1 MKVYQKNQNIM
12 KIKHLLTIA
21 FCTIITTISA
31 QKPVFTEAKL
41 KSVTLYE
48 QSAELKSNTSFKIPK
63 GSTEIVIANIA
74 ENIDESSIKIGS
86 KSKISVLTYRF
97 TDDEDFYK
105 IELDKKNPE
114 HKLVLD
120 SIALMEKKMK
130 DLIIQKTS
138 LANSIGILDKNQTIN
153 SGSTSYSKELEKLI
167 EYYQKKRIDLSL
179 QLDNVESSIATMNT
193 KLGKLRTKFDLNS
206 KEMENYPKGK
216 LVVQIS
222 SDSDTTV
229 DLDIKYSVQ
238 DASWRPYYDVLIP
251 DINSKTKLLYKA
263 LIKQNS
269 GLDWKNVELHLISG
283 FPNTHKNIP
292 SLYDW
297 NLYYQ
302 QPVPVTKDDDIV
314 MAYGIKR
321 KTSET
326 ASASIVSAEKLEE
339 VTVVRA
345 SAFQNQLNVGYDLK
359 DLYTILSNNQ
369 DNSINL
375 DVNDIPATYTYYTIP
390 KMDKTVF
397 LVAELDNLEKY
408 NLINAEANI
417 IFQDTNVGK
426 TSLNTENTDN
436 KLLLTLG
443 DDRRISIKRDLI
455 KDKTMEKSISSS
467 NKEQQYAYQFTI
479 RNNKNEKIK
488 LRIKDQVPVSTDK
501 QIIIS
506 MINKGGATYDEK
518 TGDLVWDITIEAN
531 ETKKIDFSFKVNYLK
546 NKVLLGL

>member
-1 MKVYQKNQNIM
+1 M
-12 KIKHLLTIA
+12 KIKHLLTA
-21 FCTIITTISA
+21 TFCSIVASISA

-41 KSVTLYE
+41 KSVMLYE
-48 QSAELKSNTSFKIPK
+48 QSAELYSNTSFRIPK
-63 GSTEIVIANIA
+63 GSSEIVIANIA

-105 IELDKKNPE
+105 VELDKKNPE

-120 SIALMEKKMK
+120 SISLMEKKIK
-130 DLIIQKTS
+130 DLSFQKTS
-138 LANSIGILDKNQTIN
+138 LANSIAILDKNQTIN

-179 QLDNVESSIATMNT
+179 QLDNVESSITQMNT
-193 KLGKLRTKFDLNS
+193 KLGKLQTKFDLNS
-206 KEMENYPKGK
+206 KEMENYPTGK

-222 SDSDTTV
+222 SESDETV
-229 DLDIKYSVQ
+229 NLDIKYSVR
-238 DASWRPYYDVLIP
+238 DASWRPYYDVVIP
-251 DINSKTKLLYKA
+251 DINSKTKLMYKA

-269 GLDWKNVELHLISG
+269 GLDWKNVELHLVSG
-283 FPNTHKNIP
+283 FPNVHKQIP

-302 QPVPVTKDDDIV
+302 NPIPVMRDEVYYEPQRTP
-314 MAYGIKR
+314 AA
-321 KTSET
+321 T
-326 ASASIVSAEKLEE
+326 ASVSKVSAKEMLAD
-339 VTVVRA
+339 VSVVRA

-369 DNSINL
+369 ENSINL
-375 DVNDIPATYTYYTIP
+375 DVNEIPASYTYYTIP

-397 LVAELDNLEKY
+397 LVAELDNLDKY
-408 NLINAEANI
+408 NLINAGANI

-426 TSLNTENTDN
+426 TTLNTENTEN

-488 LRIKDQVPVSTDK
+488 LRIKDQVPVATDK
-501 QIIIS
+501 QIIVS
-506 MINKGGATYDEK
+506 MMNKGGATYDEK
-518 TGDLVWDITIEAN
+518 TGDLIWDIVLEAN
-531 ETKKIDFSFKVNYLK
+531 ETKKIDFSFKVNSLK
-546 NKVLLGL
+546 TKVLLGL

>member
-1 MKVYQKNQNIM
+1 MKL
-12 KIKHLLTIA
+12 KHFLAISSSS
-21 FCTIITTISA
+21 IITIVTA
-31 QKPVFTEAKL
+31 QKPIFSEAKL
-41 KSVTLYE
+41 KSVMLYE
-48 QSAELKSNTSFKIPK
+48 QSAELYSNTTFKIPK
-63 GSTEIVIANIA
+63 GSSEIVIANIA
-74 ENIDESSIKIGS
+74 EDIDESSIKIGS
-86 KSKISVLTYRF
+86 KSKVSVLTYRF

-114 HKLVLD
+114 HRVVLD
-120 SIALMEKKMK
+120 SISLMEKKIK
-130 DLIIQKTS
+130 DLTIQKTS
-138 LANSIGILDKNQTIN
+138 LVNSIGILDKNQTIN

-179 QLDNVESSIATMNT
+179 QLDNVENDISKLNV
-193 KLGKLRTKFDLNS
+193 KLGKLQTKFDLNS

-216 LVVQIS
+216 LVVQVS
-222 SDSDTTV
+222 SDV
-229 DLDIKYSVQ
+229 DELVNLDIKYSVRE
-238 DASWRPYYDVLIP
+238 ASWRPYYDVVIP

-263 LIKQNS
+263 LIRQNS

-283 FPNTHKNIP
+283 FPNVHKNIP
-292 SLYDW
+292 NLYDW

-302 QPVPVTKDDDIV
+302 QPVPIV
-314 MAYGIKR
+314 KEELAYGTKNTPQADR
-321 KTSET
+321 
-326 ASASIVSAEKLEE
+326 AYEKDIES
-339 VTVVRA
+339 VVVRA

-359 DLYTILSNNQ
+359 DLYTILSNDQ

-375 DVNDIPATYTYYTIP
+375 DINEIPATYTYYTIP

-397 LVAELDNLEKY
+397 LVAELDNLDKY

-443 DDRRISIKRDLI
+443 DDRRVSIKRDLI

-506 MINKGGATYDEK
+506 MVNKGGATYDEK
-518 TGDLVWDITIEAN
+518 TGDLTWDIVLNAN
-531 ETKKIDFSFKVNYLK
+531 ETRKIDFSFKVNSLK

>member
-1 MKVYQKNQNIM
+1 M
-12 KIKHLLTIA
+12 KIKHILTAVFGIVTIA
-21 FCTIITTISA
+21 VSA
-31 QKPVFTEAKL
+31 QKPIFSEAKL
-41 KSVTLYE
+41 KSVMLYE
-48 QSAELKSNTSFKIPK
+48 QSAELFSNTSLRIPK
-63 GSTEIVIANIA
+63 GSSEVVISNIA

-114 HKLVLD
+114 HKIVLD
-120 SIALMEKKMK
+120 SIALMEKKVN
-130 DLIIQKTS
+130 DLTIQKTS

-179 QLDNVESSIATMNT
+179 QLDNIDYSIAKMSV
-193 KLGKLRTKFDLNS
+193 KLDKLRSKFDLNS
-206 KEMENYPKGK
+206 REMENYPKGK
-216 LVVQIS
+216 LVIQIS
-222 SDSDTTV
+222 SESDATV
-229 DLDIKYSVQ
+229 DLDLKYSVQ

-283 FPNTHKNIP
+283 FPNVHKEIP

-302 QPVPVTKDDDIV
+302 QPVPLVKDEEV
-314 MAYGIKR
+314 AMGYGIKS
-321 KTSET
+321 TGY
-326 ASASIVSAEKLEE
+326 ASAKVVSAASMQE

-375 DVNDIPATYTYYTIP
+375 DVNEIPATYTYYAIP

-397 LVAELDNLEKY
+397 LVAELDNLDRY

-455 KDKTMEKSISSS
+455 KDKTMEKNISSS
-467 NKEQQYAYQFTI
+467 SKEQQYAYQFTI

-488 LRIKDQVPVSTDK
+488 LRIKDQIPVSTDK

-518 TGDLVWDITIEAN
+518 TGDLVWNINIEAN
-531 ETKKIDFSFKVNYLK
+531 ETKTIDFSFKVNSLK

>member
-1 MKVYQKNQNIM
+1 M
-12 KIKHLLTIA
+12 KIKHLLTAA
-21 FCTIITTISA
+21 FCSILASISA

-41 KSVTLYE
+41 KSVMLYE
-48 QSAELKSNTSFKIPK
+48 QSAELYSNTSFRIPK
-63 GSTEIVIANIA
+63 GSSEIVIANIA

-105 IELDKKNPE
+105 VELDKKNPE

-120 SIALMEKKMK
+120 SISLMEKKIK
-130 DLIIQKTS
+130 DFTFQKTS

-167 EYYQKKRIDLSL
+167 EYYHKKRIDLSL
-179 QLDNVESSIATMNT
+179 QLDNVENSIAQMNT
-193 KLGKLRTKFDLNS
+193 KLGKLQTKFDLNS
-206 KEMENYPKGK
+206 KEMENYPTGK

-222 SDSDTTV
+222 SESDETV
-229 DLDIKYSVQ
+229 NLDIKYSVR
-238 DASWRPYYDVLIP
+238 DASWRPYYDVVIP
-251 DINSKTKLLYKA
+251 DINSKTKLMYKA

-269 GLDWKNVELHLISG
+269 GLDWKNVELHLVSG
-283 FPNTHKNIP
+283 FPNVHKQIP

-302 QPVPVTKDDDIV
+302 NPIPVMRDEVYYEPQRTP
-314 MAYGIKR
+314 AA
-321 KTSET
+321 T
-326 ASASIVSAEKLEE
+326 ASVSKVSAKEMLAD
-339 VTVVRA
+339 VSVVRA

-369 DNSINL
+369 ENSINL
-375 DVNDIPATYTYYTIP
+375 DVNEIPASYTYYTIP

-397 LVAELDNLEKY
+397 LVAELDNLDKY
-408 NLINAEANI
+408 NLINAGANI

-426 TSLNTENTDN
+426 TTLNTENTEN

-488 LRIKDQVPVSTDK
+488 LRIKDQVPVATDK
-501 QIIIS
+501 QIIVS
-506 MINKGGATYDEK
+506 MMNKGGATYDEK
-518 TGDLVWDITIEAN
+518 TGDLIWDIVLEAN
-531 ETKKIDFSFKVNYLK
+531 ETKKIDFSFKVNSLK
-546 NKVLLGL
+546 TKVLLGL

>member
-1 MKVYQKNQNIM
+1 M
-12 KIKHLLTIA
+12 KIKRILTLT
-21 FCTIITTISA
+21 FCSIITAISA

-41 KSVTLYE
+41 KSVMLYE
-48 QSAELKSNTSFKIPK
+48 KSAELSSNTSFRIPK
-63 GSTEIVIANIA
+63 GSSEIVIANIA

-105 IELDKKNPE
+105 VELDKKNPE

-120 SIALMEKKMK
+120 SISLMEKKIK
-130 DLIIQKTS
+130 DLTFQKTS

-153 SGSTSYSKELEKLI
+153 SGSTSYSKELKKLI
-167 EYYQKKRIDLSL
+167 EYYHKKRIDLSL
-179 QLDNVESSIATMNT
+179 QLDNVDNSIATMNT
-193 KLGKLRTKFDLNS
+193 KLQKLQTKFDLNS
-206 KEMENYPKGK
+206 KEMENYPTGK
-216 LVVQIS
+216 LVVQVS
-222 SDSDTTV
+222 SESDGMV
-229 DLDIKYSVQ
+229 DLDIKYSVR
-238 DASWRPYYDVLIP
+238 DASWRPYYDVVIP

-269 GLDWKNVELHLISG
+269 GLDWKNVELHLVSG
-283 FPNTHKNIP
+283 FPNAHKQIP

-297 NLYYQ
+297 SLYYQ
-302 QPVPVTKDDDIV
+302 NPIPVAKNEFYYEPERTLP
-314 MAYGIKR
+314 AT
-321 KTSET
+321 TST
-326 ASASIVSAEKLEE
+326 NKVSAKEMIAD
-339 VTVVRA
+339 VSIVRA

-375 DVNDIPATYTYYTIP
+375 DVNEIAATYTYYTIP
-390 KMDKTVF
+390 KVDKTVF
-397 LVAELDNLEKY
+397 LVAELDNLDKY
-408 NLINAEANI
+408 NLINADANI

-426 TSLNTENTDN
+426 TTLNTENTDN

-488 LRIKDQVPVSTDK
+488 LRIKDHVPVATDK
-501 QIIIS
+501 QIIVS
-506 MINKGGATYDEK
+506 MINKGGAEYDEK
-518 TGDLVWDITIEAN
+518 AGDLVWDIVLNAN
-531 ETKKIDFSFKVNYLK
+531 ETKKIDFSFKVNSLK
-546 NKVLLGL
+546 TKVLLGL

>member
-1 MKVYQKNQNIM
+1 M
-12 KIKHLLTIA
+12 KIKHFLTIS
-21 FCTIITTISA
+21 FSSIIAIVA
-31 QKPVFTEAKL
+31 VQKPIFSEAKL
-41 KSVTLYE
+41 KSVMLYE
-48 QSAELKSNTSFKIPK
+48 KSAELYSNTSFKIPK
-63 GSTEIVIANIA
+63 GSSEIVIANIA

-86 KSKISVLTYRF
+86 KSKVSVLTYRF

-114 HKLVLD
+114 HKVVLD
-120 SIALMEKKMK
+120 SISLMEKKIK
-130 DLIIQKTS
+130 DLAIQKTS

-179 QLDNVESSIATMNT
+179 QLDNVENDISKMND
-193 KLGKLRTKFDLNS
+193 KLGKLQTKFDLNS

-216 LVVQIS
+216 LVVQVS
-222 SDSDTTV
+222 SDV
-229 DLDIKYSVQ
+229 DELVNLDIKYSVR
-238 DASWRPYYDVLIP
+238 DASWRPYYDVVIS

-263 LIKQNS
+263 LIRQNS

-283 FPNTHKNIP
+283 FPNVHKNIP
-292 SLYDW
+292 NLYDW

-302 QPVPVTKDDDIV
+302 QPVPIMKDEVYYD
-314 MAYGIKR
+314 AK
-321 KTSET
+321 KTAPVT
-326 ASASIVSAEKLEE
+326 ASASVVSAERMMEE

-375 DVNDIPATYTYYTIP
+375 DVNEIPATYTYYTIP

-397 LVAELDNLEKY
+397 LVAELDNLDKY

-426 TSLNTENTDN
+426 TSLNTDNTDN

-443 DDRRISIKRDLI
+443 DDRRISIKRDLV
-455 KDKTMEKSISSS
+455 KDKTMEKNISSS

-488 LRIKDQVPVSTDK
+488 LRIKDNVPISTDK

-518 TGDLVWDITIEAN
+518 TGDLTWDIILNAN
-531 ETKKIDFSFKVNYLK
+531 ETKKIDFSFKVNSLK

>member
-1 MKVYQKNQNIM
+1 M
-12 KIKHLLTIA
+12 KIKHLLTA
-21 FCTIITTISA
+21 TFCSIITAISA

-41 KSVTLYE
+41 KSVMLYE
-48 QSAELKSNTSFKIPK
+48 QSAELYSNTSFRIPK
-63 GSTEIVIANIA
+63 GSSEIVIANIA

-105 IELDKKNPE
+105 VELDKKNPE

-120 SIALMEKKMK
+120 SISLMEKKIK
-130 DLIIQKTS
+130 DLSFQKTS
-138 LANSIGILDKNQTIN
+138 LANSIAILDKNQTIN

-179 QLDNVESSIATMNT
+179 QLDNVENSIAQMNT
-193 KLGKLRTKFDLNS
+193 KLGKLQTKFDLNS
-206 KEMENYPKGK
+206 KEMENYPTGK

-222 SDSDTTV
+222 SESDETV
-229 DLDIKYSVQ
+229 NLDIKYSVR
-238 DASWRPYYDVLIP
+238 DASWRPYYDVVIP
-251 DINSKTKLLYKA
+251 DINSKTKLMYKA

-269 GLDWKNVELHLISG
+269 GLDWKNVELHLVSG
-283 FPNTHKNIP
+283 FPNVHKQIP

-302 QPVPVTKDDDIV
+302 NPIPVMRDEVYYEPQRTP
-314 MAYGIKR
+314 AA
-321 KTSET
+321 T
-326 ASASIVSAEKLEE
+326 ASVSKVSAKEMLAD
-339 VTVVRA
+339 VSVVRA

-369 DNSINL
+369 ENSINL
-375 DVNDIPATYTYYTIP
+375 DVNEIPASYTYYTIP

-397 LVAELDNLEKY
+397 LVAELDNLDKY
-408 NLINAEANI
+408 NLINAGANI

-426 TSLNTENTDN
+426 TTLNTENTEN

-488 LRIKDQVPVSTDK
+488 LRIKDQVPVATDK
-501 QIIIS
+501 QIIVS
-506 MINKGGATYDEK
+506 MMNKGGATYDEK
-518 TGDLVWDITIEAN
+518 TGDLIWDIVLEAN
-531 ETKKIDFSFKVNYLK
+531 ETTKIDFSFKVNSLK
-546 NKVLLGL
+546 TKVLLGL

>member
-1 MKVYQKNQNIM
+1 MKL
-12 KIKHLLTIA
+12 KHFLTIS
-21 FCTIITTISA
+21 FSSIIIIVAA
-31 QKPVFTEAKL
+31 QKPIFSEAKL
-41 KSVTLYE
+41 KSVMLYE
-48 QSAELKSNTSFKIPK
+48 QSAELYSNTTFKIPK
-63 GSTEIVIANIA
+63 GSSEIVIANIA

-114 HKLVLD
+114 HKIVLD
-120 SIALMEKKMK
+120 SISLMEKKIK
-130 DLIIQKTS
+130 DLTIQKTS

-179 QLDNVESSIATMNT
+179 QLDNVENDISKLNV
-193 KLGKLRTKFDLNS
+193 KLGKLQTKFDLSS

-216 LVVQIS
+216 LVVQVS
-222 SDSDTTV
+222 SDV
-229 DLDIKYSVQ
+229 DELVNLDIKYSVR
-238 DASWRPYYDVLIP
+238 DASWRPYYDVVIP

-263 LIKQNS
+263 LIRQNS

-283 FPNTHKNIP
+283 FPNVHKNIP
-292 SLYDW
+292 NLYDW

-302 QPVPVTKDDDIV
+302 QPVPIMKDEVYYD
-314 MAYGIKR
+314 AK
-321 KTSET
+321 KTAPVT
-326 ASASIVSAEKLEE
+326 ASASVVSAERMMEE

-375 DVNDIPATYTYYTIP
+375 DVNEIPATYTYYTIP

-397 LVAELDNLEKY
+397 LVAELDNLDKY

-455 KDKTMEKSISSS
+455 KDKMMEKSISSS

-506 MINKGGATYDEK
+506 MVNKGGATYDEK
-518 TGDLVWDITIEAN
+518 TGDLTWDIVLNAN
-531 ETKKIDFSFKVNYLK
+531 ETKKIDFSFKVNSLK

>member
-1 MKVYQKNQNIM
+1 M
-12 KIKHLLTIA
+12 KIKHLLTA
-21 FCTIITTISA
+21 TFCSIVASISA

-41 KSVTLYE
+41 KSVMLYE
-48 QSAELKSNTSFKIPK
+48 QSAELYSNTSFRIPK
-63 GSTEIVIANIA
+63 GSSEIVIANIA

-105 IELDKKNPE
+105 VELDKKNPE

-120 SIALMEKKMK
+120 SISLMEKKIK
-130 DLIIQKTS
+130 DFTFQKTS

-167 EYYQKKRIDLSL
+167 EYYHKKRIDLSL
-179 QLDNVESSIATMNT
+179 QLDNVENSIAQMNT
-193 KLGKLRTKFDLNS
+193 KLGKLQTKFDLNS
-206 KEMENYPKGK
+206 KEMENYPTGK

-222 SDSDTTV
+222 SESDETV
-229 DLDIKYSVQ
+229 NLDIKYSVR
-238 DASWRPYYDVLIP
+238 DASWRPYYDVVIP
-251 DINSKTKLLYKA
+251 DINSKTKLMYKA

-269 GLDWKNVELHLISG
+269 GLDWKNVELHLVSG
-283 FPNTHKNIP
+283 FPNVHKQIP

-302 QPVPVTKDDDIV
+302 NPIPVMRDEVYYEPQRTP
-314 MAYGIKR
+314 AA
-321 KTSET
+321 T
-326 ASASIVSAEKLEE
+326 ASVSKVSAKEMLAD
-339 VTVVRA
+339 VSVVRA

-369 DNSINL
+369 ENSINL
-375 DVNDIPATYTYYTIP
+375 DVNEIPASYTYYTIP

-397 LVAELDNLEKY
+397 LVAELDNLDKY
-408 NLINAEANI
+408 NLINAGANI

-426 TSLNTENTDN
+426 TTLNTENTEN

-488 LRIKDQVPVSTDK
+488 LRIKDQVPVATDK
-501 QIIIS
+501 QIIVS
-506 MINKGGATYDEK
+506 MMNKGGATYDEK
-518 TGDLVWDITIEAN
+518 TGDLIWDIVLEAN
-531 ETKKIDFSFKVNYLK
+531 ETTKIDFSFKVNSLK
-546 NKVLLGL
+546 TKVLLGL

>member
-1 MKVYQKNQNIM
+1 M
-12 KIKHLLTIA
+12 KIKHLLIIS
-21 FCTIITTISA
+21 FSSIITIVAA
-31 QKPVFTEAKL
+31 QKPIFSEAKL
-41 KSVTLYE
+41 KLVTLYE
-48 QSAELKSNTSFKIPK
+48 QSAELYSNTSFKISK
-63 GSTEIVIANIA
+63 GSSEVVIANIA

-114 HKLVLD
+114 HKIVLD
-120 SIALMEKKMK
+120 SISLMEKNIKN
-130 DLIIQKTS
+130 LTIQKTS

-179 QLDNVESSIATMNT
+179 QLDNVENDISKMNV
-193 KLGKLRTKFDLNS
+193 KLGKLQTKFDLNG

-222 SDSDTTV
+222 SEADETIN
-229 DLDIKYSVQ
+229 LDIKYSVRN
-238 DASWRPYYDVLIP
+238 ASWRPYYDVVIP

-269 GLDWKNVELHLISG
+269 GLDWKNVELYLISG
-283 FPNTHKNIP
+283 FPNVHKEIP

-302 QPVPVTKDDDIV
+302 QPVPIVKDEI
-314 MAYGIKR
+314 AYGVKNMPRI
-321 KTSET
+321 T
-326 ASASIVSAEKLEE
+326 ASTSTVSAEKMMESE
-339 VTVVRA
+339 VTIVRA

-375 DVNDIPATYTYYTIP
+375 DINEIPADYTYYTIP

-397 LVAELDNLEKY
+397 LVAELDNLDKY

-443 DDRRISIKRDLI
+443 DDRRVSIKRDLV

-488 LRIKDQVPVSTDK
+488 LRIKDNVPISTDK

-518 TGDLVWDITIEAN
+518 TGDLTWDIVLNAN
-531 ETKKIDFSFKVNYLK
+531 ETKKIDFSFKVNSLK

>member
-1 MKVYQKNQNIM
+1 MNV
-12 KIKHLLTIA
+12 
-21 FCTIITTISA
+21 
-31 QKPVFTEAKL
+31 KL
-41 KSVTLYE
+41 S
-48 QSAELKSNTSFKIPK
+48 
-63 GSTEIVIANIA
+63 
-74 ENIDESSIKIGS
+74 
-86 KSKISVLTYRF
+86 
-97 TDDEDFYK
+97 
-105 IELDKKNPE
+105 
-114 HKLVLD
+114 
-120 SIALMEKKMK
+120 
-130 DLIIQKTS
+130 
-138 LANSIGILDKNQTIN
+138 
-153 SGSTSYSKELEKLI
+153 
-167 EYYQKKRIDLSL
+167 
-179 QLDNVESSIATMNT
+179 
-193 KLGKLRTKFDLNS
+193 KLRTKFDLNS

-222 SDSDTTV
+222 SDSYETV
-229 DLDIKYSVQ
+229 NLDIKYSVR

-283 FPNTHKNIP
+283 FPNVHKEIP
-292 SLYDW
+292 SLYYW

-302 QPVPVTKDDDIV
+302 QPVPIVKDEEV
-314 MAYGIKR
+314 AMGYGIK
-321 KTSET
+321 KT
-326 ASASIVSAEKLEE
+326 ASANIVSAKELEE

-375 DVNDIPATYTYYTIP
+375 DVNEIPATYTYYTIP

-397 LVAELDNLEKY
+397 LVAELDNLDKY

-443 DDRRISIKRDLI
+443 DDRRISIKRDLV
-455 KDKTMEKSISSS
+455 KDKTMEKNISSS

-518 TGDLVWDITIEAN
+518 TGDLTWEITIDAN
-531 ETKKIDFSFKVNYLK
+531 ETRKIDFSFKVNSLK

>member
-1 MKVYQKNQNIM
+1 M
-12 KIKHLLTIA
+12 KIKHLLILG
-21 FCTIITTISA
+21 FSSIITMINA
-31 QKPVFTEAKL
+31 QKPIFSEAKL
-41 KSVTLYE
+41 KSVMLYE
-48 QSAELKSNTSFKIPK
+48 QSAELYSNTSLRISK
-63 GSTEIVIANIA
+63 GSSELVIANIA

-120 SIALMEKKMK
+120 SISLMEKKIK
-130 DLIIQKTS
+130 DLTIQKTS

-179 QLDNVESSIATMNT
+179 QLDNVDDNISKMNV

-222 SDSDTTV
+222 SDVDETV
-229 DLDIKYSVQ
+229 NLDIKYSVR
-238 DASWRPYYDVLIP
+238 DASWRPYYDVVIP

-283 FPNTHKNIP
+283 FPNVHKNIP

-302 QPVPVTKDDDIV
+302 QPVPIVKDEDVV
-314 MAYGIKR
+314 MGYGVKR
-321 KTSET
+321 TSSAT
-326 ASASIVSAEKLEE
+326 ASASVVSAERMEE
-339 VTVVRA
+339 VTIVRA

-375 DVNDIPATYTYYTIP
+375 DVNEIPAIYTYYTIP

-397 LVAELDNLEKY
+397 LVAELDNLDKY

-455 KDKTMEKSISSS
+455 KDKTMEKNISSS

-501 QIIIS
+501 QIIIN
-506 MINKGGATYDEK
+506 MINKGGAEYDEK
-518 TGDLVWDITIEAN
+518 TGYLTWDIVLNAN
-531 ETKKIDFSFKVNYLK
+531 ETKKIDFSFKVNSLK
-546 NKVLLGL
+546 SKVLLGL

>member
-1 MKVYQKNQNIM
+1 M
-12 KIKHLLTIA
+12 KIKHILTA
-21 FCTIITTISA
+21 VFGIITTAVSA
-31 QKPVFTEAKL
+31 QKPIFSEAKL
-41 KSVTLYE
+41 KSVMLYE
-48 QSAELKSNTSFKIPK
+48 QSAELFSNTSLRIPK
-63 GSTEIVIANIA
+63 GSSEVVISNIA

-114 HKLVLD
+114 HKIVLD
-120 SIALMEKKMK
+120 SIALMEKKVK
-130 DLIIQKTS
+130 DLTIQKTS

-179 QLDNVESSIATMNT
+179 QLDNIDDSIAKMSV
-193 KLGKLRTKFDLNS
+193 KLDKLRTKFDLNS
-206 KEMENYPKGK
+206 REMENYPKGK
-216 LVVQIS
+216 LVIQIS
-222 SDSDTTV
+222 SESDATV
-229 DLDIKYSVQ
+229 DLDLKYSVQ

-283 FPNTHKNIP
+283 FPNIHKEIP

-302 QPVPVTKDDDIV
+302 QPVPLVKDEEV
-314 MAYGIKR
+314 AMGYGIKS
-321 KTSET
+321 TGY
-326 ASASIVSAEKLEE
+326 ASAKVVSAASMQE

-375 DVNDIPATYTYYTIP
+375 DVNEIPATYTYYAIP

-397 LVAELDNLEKY
+397 LVAELDNLDRY

-455 KDKTMEKSISSS
+455 KDKTMEKNISSS
-467 NKEQQYAYQFTI
+467 SKEQQYAYQFTI

-488 LRIKDQVPVSTDK
+488 LRIKDQIPVSTDK

-518 TGDLVWDITIEAN
+518 TGDLVWNISIEAN
-531 ETKKIDFSFKVNYLK
+531 ETKTIDFSFKVNSLK

>member
-1 MKVYQKNQNIM
+1 M
-12 KIKHLLTIA
+12 KIKHLLILG
-21 FCTIITTISA
+21 FSSIITTISA
-31 QKPVFTEAKL
+31 QKPIFSEAKL
-41 KSVTLYE
+41 KSVMLYE
-48 QSAELKSNTSFKIPK
+48 QTAELYSNTSLRIPK
-63 GSTEIVIANIA
+63 GSSELVIANIA

-120 SIALMEKKMK
+120 SIFLMEKKIK
-130 DLIIQKTS
+130 DLTIQKTS

-179 QLDNVESSIATMNT
+179 QLDNVDDNISKMNV
-193 KLGKLRTKFDLNS
+193 KIGKLRTKFDLNS

-216 LVVQIS
+216 LVVQVS
-222 SDSDTTV
+222 SDVDETV
-229 DLDIKYSVQ
+229 NLDIKYSVR
-238 DASWRPYYDVLIP
+238 DASWRPYYDVVIP

-283 FPNTHKNIP
+283 FPNVHKNIP

-302 QPVPVTKDDDIV
+302 QPVPIVKDEVT
-314 MAYGIKR
+314 MAYGVKS
-321 KTSET
+321 TAAYSE
-326 ASASIVSAEKLEE
+326 VSSKELEE
-339 VTVVRA
+339 VTIVRA

-375 DVNDIPATYTYYTIP
+375 DVNEIPATYTYYTIP

-397 LVAELDNLEKY
+397 LVAELDNLDKY

-443 DDRRISIKRDLI
+443 DDRRVSIKRDLI

-501 QIIIS
+501 QIIIN
-506 MINKGGATYDEK
+506 MINKAGAEYDEK
-518 TGDLVWDITIEAN
+518 TGYLTWYIVLNAN
-531 ETKKIDFSFKVNYLK
+531 ETKKIDFSFKVNSLK

>member
-1 MKVYQKNQNIM
+1 M
-12 KIKHLLTIA
+12 KIKHLLTA
-21 FCTIITTISA
+21 TFCSIVASISA

-41 KSVTLYE
+41 KSVMLYE
-48 QSAELKSNTSFKIPK
+48 QSAELYSNTSFRIPK
-63 GSTEIVIANIA
+63 GSSEIVIANIA

-105 IELDKKNPE
+105 VELDKKNPE

-120 SIALMEKKMK
+120 SISLMEKKIK
-130 DLIIQKTS
+130 DFTFQKTS

-167 EYYQKKRIDLSL
+167 EYYHKKRIDLSL
-179 QLDNVESSIATMNT
+179 QLDNVENSIAQMNT
-193 KLGKLRTKFDLNS
+193 KLGKLQTKFDLNS
-206 KEMENYPKGK
+206 KEMENYPTGK

-222 SDSDTTV
+222 SESDETV
-229 DLDIKYSVQ
+229 NLDIKYSVR
-238 DASWRPYYDVLIP
+238 DASWRPYYDVVIP
-251 DINSKTKLLYKA
+251 DINSKTKLMYKA

-269 GLDWKNVELHLISG
+269 GLDWKNVELHLVSG
-283 FPNTHKNIP
+283 FPNVHKQIP

-302 QPVPVTKDDDIV
+302 NPIPVMRDEVYYEPQRTP
-314 MAYGIKR
+314 AA
-321 KTSET
+321 T
-326 ASASIVSAEKLEE
+326 ASVSKVSAKEMVSE
-339 VTVVRA
+339 VSVVRA

-369 DNSINL
+369 ENSINL
-375 DVNDIPATYTYYTIP
+375 DVNEIPATYTYYTIP

-397 LVAELDNLEKY
+397 LVAELDNLDKY
-408 NLINAEANI
+408 NLINADANI
-417 IFQDTNVGK
+417 VFQDTNVGK
-426 TSLNTENTDN
+426 TTLNTENTEN

-488 LRIKDQVPVSTDK
+488 LRIKDQVPVATDK
-501 QIIIS
+501 QIIVS
-506 MINKGGATYDEK
+506 MMNKGGATYDEK
-518 TGDLVWDITIEAN
+518 TGDLIWDIVLEAN
-531 ETKKIDFSFKVNYLK
+531 ETKKIDFSFKVNSLK
-546 NKVLLGL
+546 TKVLLGL

>member
-1 MKVYQKNQNIM
+1 MKL
-12 KIKHLLTIA
+12 KHFLTIS
-21 FCTIITTISA
+21 FSSIIIIVAA
-31 QKPVFTEAKL
+31 QKPIFSEAKL
-41 KSVTLYE
+41 KSVMLYE
-48 QSAELKSNTSFKIPK
+48 QSAELYSNTSLRIPK
-63 GSTEIVIANIA
+63 GSSELVIANIA

-114 HKLVLD
+114 HKIVLD
-120 SIALMEKKMK
+120 SISLMEKKIK
-130 DLIIQKTS
+130 DLTIQKTS
-138 LANSIGILDKNQTIN
+138 LANSISILDKNQTIN

-167 EYYQKKRIDLSL
+167 EYYQKKRIDLNL
-179 QLDNVESSIATMNT
+179 QLDNVDNDISKLNV
-193 KLGKLRTKFDLNS
+193 KLGKLQTKFDLNS

-216 LVVQIS
+216 LVVQVS
-222 SDSDTTV
+222 SNV
-229 DLDIKYSVQ
+229 DELVNLDIKYSVR
-238 DASWRPYYDVLIP
+238 DASWRPYYDVLIL

-263 LIKQNS
+263 LIRQNS

-283 FPNTHKNIP
+283 FPNVHKNIP
-292 SLYDW
+292 NLYDW

-302 QPVPVTKDDDIV
+302 QPVPIMKDEVYYD
-314 MAYGIKR
+314 AK
-321 KTSET
+321 KTAPVT
-326 ASASIVSAEKLEE
+326 ASASVVSAQRMMEE

-375 DVNDIPATYTYYTIP
+375 DVNEIPATYTYYTIP

-397 LVAELDNLEKY
+397 LVAELDNLDKY

-467 NKEQQYAYQFTI
+467 NKEQQYSYQFTI

-506 MINKGGATYDEK
+506 MVNKGGATYDEK
-518 TGDLVWDITIEAN
+518 TGDLTWDIVLNAN
-531 ETKKIDFSFKVNYLK
+531 ETKKIDFSFKVNSLK

>member
-1 MKVYQKNQNIM
+1 M
-12 KIKHLLTIA
+12 KIKHLLIIS
-21 FCTIITTISA
+21 FSSIITIVAA
-31 QKPVFTEAKL
+31 QKPIFSEAKL
-41 KSVTLYE
+41 KLVTLYE
-48 QSAELKSNTSFKIPK
+48 QSAELYSNTSFKISK
-63 GSTEIVIANIA
+63 GSSEVVIANIA

-114 HKLVLD
+114 HKIVLD
-120 SIALMEKKMK
+120 SISLMEKNIKN
-130 DLIIQKTS
+130 LTIQKTS

-179 QLDNVESSIATMNT
+179 QLDNVENDISKMNV
-193 KLGKLRTKFDLNS
+193 KLGKLQTKFDLNG

-222 SDSDTTV
+222 SEADETIN
-229 DLDIKYSVQ
+229 LDIKYSVRN
-238 DASWRPYYDVLIP
+238 ASWRPYYDVVIP

-269 GLDWKNVELHLISG
+269 GLDWKNVELYLISG
-283 FPNTHKNIP
+283 FPNVHKEIP

-302 QPVPVTKDDDIV
+302 QPVPIVKDEI
-314 MAYGIKR
+314 AYGVKNMPRI
-321 KTSET
+321 T
-326 ASASIVSAEKLEE
+326 ASTSTVSAEKMMESE
-339 VTVVRA
+339 VTIVRA

-375 DVNDIPATYTYYTIP
+375 DINEIPADYTYYTIP

-397 LVAELDNLEKY
+397 LVAELDNRDKY

-443 DDRRISIKRDLI
+443 DDRRVSIKRDLV

-488 LRIKDQVPVSTDK
+488 LRIKDNVPISTDK

-518 TGDLVWDITIEAN
+518 TGDLTWDIVLNAN
-531 ETKKIDFSFKVNYLK
+531 ETKKIDFSFKVNSLK

>member
-1 MKVYQKNQNIM
+1 MKA
-12 KIKHLLTIA
+12 KHLLTLA
-21 FCTIITTISA
+21 FCSIITTIFA
-31 QKPVFTEAKL
+31 QKPFFSEAKL
-41 KSVTLYE
+41 KSVMLYE
-48 QSAELKSNTSFKIPK
+48 QSAELSSNTSFRIPK
-63 GSTEIVIANIA
+63 GSSEIVIANIA

-120 SIALMEKKMK
+120 SITLMEKKVK
-130 DLIIQKTS
+130 DLTIQKTS
-138 LANSIGILDKNQTIN
+138 LVNSIGILDKNQTIN

-167 EYYQKKRIDLSL
+167 EYYQKKRSDLSF
-179 QLDNVESSIATMNT
+179 QLDNVDDNISKMNV
-193 KLGKLRTKFDLNS
+193 KLSKLRTKFDLNS

-222 SDSDTTV
+222 SDIDETV
-229 DLDIKYSVQ
+229 NLDIKYSVR

-283 FPNTHKNIP
+283 FPNVHKEIP

-302 QPVPVTKDDDIV
+302 QPVPIVKDEEV
-314 MAYGIKR
+314 AMGYGIK
-321 KTSET
+321 KT
-326 ASASIVSAEKLEE
+326 ASANTVSAKELEE

-359 DLYTILSNNQ
+359 DSYTVLSNNQ

-375 DVNDIPATYTYYTIP
+375 DVNEIPATYTYYTIP

-397 LVAELDNLEKY
+397 LVAELDNLDKY

-455 KDKTMEKSISSS
+455 KDKTMEKNISSP

-518 TGDLVWDITIEAN
+518 TGDLTWDITVDAN
-531 ETKKIDFSFKVNYLK
+531 ETKKIDFSFKINSLK
-546 NKVLLGL
+546 NKVLIGL

>member
-1 MKVYQKNQNIM
+1 MKV
-12 KIKHLLTIA
+12 KHILSIA
-21 FCTIITTISA
+21 FCSIINIIFA
-31 QKPVFTEAKL
+31 QKPVFAEAKL
-41 KSVTLYE
+41 KSVILYE
-48 QSAELKSNTSFKIPK
+48 QSAELSSNTTFRIPK
-63 GSTEIVIANIA
+63 GSSEIVISNIA
-74 ENIDESSIKIGS
+74 ENIDETSIKIGS

-97 TDDEDFYK
+97 TDDENYYK

-120 SIALMEKKMK
+120 SIVLMEKKMK
-130 DLIIQKTS
+130 DLTIQKTS

-179 QLDNVESSIATMNT
+179 QLDNVDSSILAMNK
-193 KLGKLRTKFDLNS
+193 KLSKLRTKFDLNS
-206 KEMENYPKGK
+206 KEMENYPNGK

-222 SDSDTTV
+222 GEADENV
-229 DLDIKYSVQ
+229 NLDIRYSVR

-283 FPNTHKNIP
+283 FPNAHKEIP

-302 QPVPVTKDDDIV
+302 QPVPAVKDDIS
-314 MAYGIKR
+314 MAYGIKS
-321 KTSET
+321 TAAYSE
-326 ASASIVSAEKLEE
+326 VSSKELEE
-339 VTVVRA
+339 VAVVRS

-375 DVNDIPATYTYYTIP
+375 DVNEIPATYTYYTIP

-397 LVAELDNLEKY
+397 LVAELDNLDKY

-426 TSLNTENTDN
+426 TSLNTESTDS

-455 KDKTMEKSISSS
+455 KDKTMEKNISSS

-501 QIIIS
+501 QIIIN
-506 MINKGGATYDEK
+506 MINKGGASYDEK

-546 NKVLLGL
+546 NKVLIGL

>member
-1 MKVYQKNQNIM
+1 MEK
-12 KIKHLLTIA
+12 
-21 FCTIITTISA
+21 IITFTFCCIVAMMVA
-31 QKPVFTEAKL
+31 QKPVFAEAKL
-41 KSVTLYE
+41 KSVMLYE
-48 QSAELKSNTSFKIPK
+48 QSAELYNSTSFKIAK
-63 GSTEIVIANIA
+63 GSSEVVIANIA
-74 ENIDESSIKIGS
+74 ENIDETSIKIGS

-105 IELDKKNPE
+105 TELDKKNPE
-114 HKLVLD
+114 HKIVLD
-120 SIALMEKKMK
+120 SIALMEKKIK
-130 DLIIQKTS
+130 DLIFQKTA

-167 EYYQKKRIDLSL
+167 EYYQKKRTDLSM
-179 QLDNVESSIATMNT
+179 QLDQVDSTIATMST
-193 KLGKLRTKFDLNS
+193 KLDKLRTKFDLNS
-206 KEMENYPKGK
+206 REMENYPTGK

-222 SDSDTTV
+222 SENEGPV

-251 DINSKTKLLYKA
+251 DISSKTTLLYKA

-269 GLDWKNVELHLISG
+269 GLDWKNVELHLVSG
-283 FPNTHKNIP
+283 FPNTHKQIP

-302 QPVPVTKDDDIV
+302 QPVATRKGDADYYDEIAPSPNIV
-314 MAYGIKR
+314 
-321 KTSET
+321 E
-326 ASASIVSAEKLEE
+326 ASSAKVNEKALSSVS
-339 VTVVRA
+339 VVRS

-375 DVNDIPATYTYYTIP
+375 DINEIPATYTYYTIP

-408 NLINAEANI
+408 NLINADANI

-426 TSLNTENTDN
+426 TILNTENLDD

-455 KDKTMEKSISSS
+455 KDKTMEKNISSS

-488 LRIKDQVPVSTDK
+488 LRIKDHVPVSTDK

-506 MINKGGATYDEK
+506 MINNGGAKYDEK
-518 TGDLVWDITIEAN
+518 TGDLIWDIVLNAN
-531 ETKKIDFSFKVNYLK
+531 ETKKIEFSFKVNSLK
-546 NKVLLGL
+546 NKILLGL

>member
-1 MKVYQKNQNIM
+1 M

-21 FCTIITTISA
+21 LCTIITTISA

-97 TDDEDFYK
+97 TDDEYFYK

-120 SIALMEKKMK
+120 SITLMEKKMK
-130 DLIIQKTS
+130 DLTIQKTS

-179 QLDNVESSIATMNT
+179 QLDNVENSIATMNT
-193 KLGKLRTKFDLNS
+193 KLSKLRTKFDLNS

-222 SDSDTTV
+222 SDSDTAV

-283 FPNTHKNIP
+283 FPNAHKNIP

-302 QPVPVTKDDDIV
+302 QPIPVTKDEDVV
-314 MAYGIKR
+314 MAYGIER

-326 ASASIVSAEKLEE
+326 ASASIVSADKLEE

-375 DVNDIPATYTYYTIP
+375 DVNEIPATYTYYTIP

-426 TSLNTENTDN
+426 TSLNAQNTDN

>member
-1 MKVYQKNQNIM
+1 M
-12 KIKHLLTIA
+12 KIKHLLTA
-21 FCTIITTISA
+21 TFCSIVASISA

-41 KSVTLYE
+41 KSVMLYE
-48 QSAELKSNTSFKIPK
+48 QSAELYSNTSFRIPK
-63 GSTEIVIANIA
+63 GSSEIVIANIA

-105 IELDKKNPE
+105 VELDKKNPE

-120 SIALMEKKMK
+120 SISLMEKKIK
-130 DLIIQKTS
+130 DLSFQKTS
-138 LANSIGILDKNQTIN
+138 LANSIAILDKNQTIN

-179 QLDNVESSIATMNT
+179 QLDNVESSITQMNT
-193 KLGKLRTKFDLNS
+193 KLGKLQTKFDLNS
-206 KEMENYPKGK
+206 KEMENYPTGK

-222 SDSDTTV
+222 SESDETV
-229 DLDIKYSVQ
+229 NLDIKYSVR
-238 DASWRPYYDVLIP
+238 DASWRPYYDVVIP
-251 DINSKTKLLYKA
+251 DINSKTKLMYKA

-269 GLDWKNVELHLISG
+269 GLDWKNVELHLVSG
-283 FPNTHKNIP
+283 FPNVHKQIP
-292 SLYDW
+292 SLYDL

-302 QPVPVTKDDDIV
+302 NPIPVMRDEVYYEPQRTP
-314 MAYGIKR
+314 AA
-321 KTSET
+321 T
-326 ASASIVSAEKLEE
+326 ASVSKVSAKEMLAD
-339 VTVVRA
+339 VSVVRA

-369 DNSINL
+369 ENSINL
-375 DVNDIPATYTYYTIP
+375 DVNEIPATYTYYTIP

-397 LVAELDNLEKY
+397 LIAELDNLEKY
-408 NLINAEANI
+408 NLINAGANI

-426 TSLNTENTDN
+426 TTLNTENTEN

-488 LRIKDQVPVSTDK
+488 LRIKDQVPVATDK
-501 QIIIS
+501 QIIVS
-506 MINKGGATYDEK
+506 MMNKGGATYDEK
-518 TGDLVWDITIEAN
+518 TGDLIWDIVLEAN
-531 ETKKIDFSFKVNYLK
+531 ETKKIDFSFKVNSLK
-546 NKVLLGL
+546 TKVLLGL